1 MATVITFAQQ
11 KGGSGKTTLT
21 ANVAAELA
29 ARGRSV
35 ALLDS
40 DPQGSLGRWF
50 MTRYDREDGVRGDL
64 TFSTSSA
71 WGIGYEAG
79 KYRDSHDFVLID
91 TPPKIDGDLRPA
103 LKASDMIVVPVTAS
117 QVDLWAT
124 EGVLELAAREGKLPF
139 VVMNRARAGTNLTA
153 SIRAALSKLEAEA
166 AESVIANRVAYAE
179 AMGAGQG
186 VCEYPG
192 AKVAAAEVSA
202 LVDEILARL
211 ER

>member
-139 VVMNRARAGTNLTA
+139 VVMNRARAGTNLTT
-153 SIRAALSKLEAEA
+153 SIRAALSKLEAVA

>member
-139 VVMNRARAGTNLTA
+139 VVMNRARAGTNLTT